1 MKYSKIVNEP
11 VADILNGI
19 HDGWVAALLKTD
31 AYKDQKVCVRLF
43 VCVCVDVGVRA
54 CVLACVR
61 ASVLACLLACVLASA
76 LASVRACV
84 LVCAHMCRCHFEWLS

>member
-54 CVLACVR
+54 CVRACERACVHACVR
-61 ASVLACLLACVLASA
+61 ACERTC
-76 LASVRACV
+76 VRACM
-84 LVCAHMCRCHFEWLS
+84 CACLRAYV

>member
-54 CVLACVR
+54 CVRACER
-61 ASVLACLLACVLASA
+61 ACVLACLRACERTC
-76 LASVRACV
+76 VRACMRACLRAYV
-84 LVCAHMCRCHFEWLS
+84 